1 MMESDASLLG
11 WGTVCEGIR
20 TGGLWSPVERL
31 SHINCLEVTA
41 AMFAVQAF
49 SQDKDSSHI
58 HLRLDNQTAV
68 SYVNHMGGTQSH
80 QLSTL
85 ATQLWEWCLKRGMTL
100 SAEYLPGMENYVAD
114 FESRTIQS
122 SAEWQLRKD
131 IFLILMREV
140 HQCDVDLFATRLNHQ
155 LPQFVSWRQGPFALG
170 TDAMRIP
177 WIGWRGYAFPPFVLI
192 SRILRKVREEKSMIL
207 LIAPV
212 WESQPWYPALLSM
225 LLYTRCCCQP
235 TVTF

>member
-1 MMESDASLLG
+1 
-11 WGTVCEGIR
+11 
-20 TGGLWSPVERL
+20 
-31 SHINCLEVTA
+31 
-41 AMFAVQAF
+41 
-49 SQDKDSSHI
+49 
-58 HLRLDNQTAV
+58 
-68 SYVNHMGGTQSH
+68 
-80 QLSTL
+80 
-85 ATQLWEWCLKRGMTL
+85 
-100 SAEYLPGMENYVAD
+100 MENCAAD

-122 SAEWQLRKD
+122 SAEWQLRKN

-225 LLYTRCCCQP
+225 LVDYPMLLPTHSNLLTDPFGQHHPLLMEGQLQLAVWRLSSEVSQQKEFHKKLQSCCSLDGAKAPIPHTKVPGRNGSAGVCHGKWIP
-235 TVTF
+235 FHALSTHP